1 MPRIEQDIL
10 IHQIKITGID
20 QPVFLISYD
29 ASGNEAVDATG
40 VLTSQ
45 QAVNVLNGG
54 TITDVFIFSHGWLS
68 DYPEAVTRYT
78 QWVGAMAACTQDR
91 TKIQQ
96 VRPGFLPLLVG
107 IHWPSLPF
115 AEKELGG
122 PGVSAA
128 DFGLLDLFSLA
139 DDYATRLVDTV
150 AGAVT
155 SAATTAVTTVRDTL
169 GPIIAEATKKLL
181 PDSLPQD
188 VVSAYNQLNNL
199 TSLVGSGDVSSSPNA
214 DRNPF
219 DPQTYYAK
227 ALEAINAFK
236 SDLETLG
243 EGDAF
248 LGGILAP
255 LRMLSFWKM
264 KDRAFRSAAVRVLSS

>member
-1 MPRIEQDIL
+1 M
-10 IHQIKITGID
+10 
-20 QPVFLISYD
+20 
-29 ASGNEAVDATG
+29 
-40 VLTSQ
+40 
-45 QAVNVLNGG
+45 
-54 TITDVFIFSHGWLS
+54 
-68 DYPEAVTRYT
+68 
-78 QWVGAMAACTQDR
+78 
-91 TKIQQ
+91 
-96 VRPGFLPLLVG
+96 
-107 IHWPSLPF
+107 
-115 AEKELGG
+115 
-122 PGVSAA
+122 
-128 DFGLLDLFSLA
+128 
-139 DDYATRLVDTV
+139 
-150 AGAVT
+150 
-155 SAATTAVTTVRDTL
+155 
-169 GPIIAEATKKLL
+169 
-181 PDSLPQD
+181 
-188 VVSAYNQLNNL
+188 VSAYNQLNNL